1 MADINVRVGQS
12 EAIKVLS
19 MGGGGASL
27 TVPKNVIGGI
37 ASITALHVSGL
48 STFVG
53 VSTFH
58 DQIYSQKS
66 FSGLSFEGISGITTV
81 GSLSGI
87 TTTPGDLYV
96 GGKLNVSGDTSV
108 AFGRLN
114 VTGILTANT
123 VTTGEWETN
132 IGGVPTDLFTGI
144 SLYPGSGGESGVATI
159 TSPNTLYIRPRE
171 IFGDIGEAG
180 ATGKVIVQGDFQ
192 VTGSTISQSSQIIEI
207 GDYRV
212 AIASSV
218 QDLTNLDGAG
228 IGIGSTSPSGVPTAF
243 SVYTAGISTGGTGYD
258 ATGTGVTALDGS
270 GSYLFVDYIS
280 SGGVIGTVSVSAGST
295 ARNYQINDNITIA
308 GGDGNG
314 VFTITATENSD
325 YSQKLFTFDK
335 DNSTLASNIGLG
347 IGASFAL
354 KAGSDL
360 LLNKTTLGPTVVG
373 SSLTTIGATLYQDLS
388 ITGILSSTGG
398 IDGGSY

>member
-159 TSPNTLYIRPRE
+159 TSPNTLYISPRD
-171 IFGDIGEAG
+171 IIGDIGEDG
-180 ATGKVIVQGDFQ
+180 KTGKVVVQGDFQ

-258 ATGTGVTALDGS
+258 ATGTGVTALGGS

>member
-144 SLYPGSGGESGVATI
+144 SLYPGSGGETGVATI
-159 TSPNTLYIRPRE
+159 TSPNTLYIRPKQ
-171 IFGDIGEAG
+171 IIGDIGEDG
-180 ATGKVIVQGDFQ
+180 KTGKVVVQGDFQ
-192 VTGSTISQSSQIIEI
+192 VTGSTISQSSQIIDI

>member
-159 TSPNTLYIRPRE
+159 TSPNTLYISPRD
-171 IFGDIGEAG
+171 IIGDIGEDG
-180 ATGKVIVQGDFQ
+180 KTGKVVVQGDFQ

-228 IGIGSTSPSGVPTAF
+228 IGIGSTSQSGVPTDF
-243 SVYTAGISTGGTGYD
+243 SVYTAGINTGGTGYD

-295 ARNYQINDNITIA
+295 ARNYQINDLITIA
-308 GGDGNG
+308 GGNTNA

>member
-19 MGGGGASL
+19 TGGGGASL

-58 DQIYSQKS
+58 DQTYSQKS

-96 GGKLNVSGDTSV
+96 GGKLNVSGDASV

-159 TSPNTLYIRPRE
+159 TSPNTLYISPRD
-171 IFGDIGEAG
+171 IIGDIGEDG
-180 ATGKVIVQGDFQ
+180 KTGKVVVQGDFQ

-258 ATGTGVTALDGS
+258 ATGTGVTALGGS

-347 IGASFAL
+347 IGAVSYTHL
-354 KAGSDL
+354 
-360 LLNKTTLGPTVVG
+360 TLPTKRIV
-373 SSLTTIGATLYQDLS
+373 
-388 ITGILSSTGG
+388 
-398 IDGGSY
+398 

>member
-19 MGGGGASL
+19 TGGGASL

-37 ASITALHVSGL
+37 ADITALNVSGL
-48 STFVG
+48 STFIG

-96 GGKLNVSGDTSV
+96 GGKLNVSGDASV

-132 IGGVPTDLFTGI
+132 IGGLPTDLFTGI
-144 SLYPGSGGESGVATI
+144 SLYPGSGGETGVATI
-159 TSPNTLYIRPRE
+159 TSPNTLYIRPKE
-171 IFGDIGEAG
+171 IIGDIGEN
-180 ATGKVIVQGDFQ
+180 ATTGRVIVQGDFQ
-192 VTGSTISQSSQIIEI
+192 VTGSTITQSSQIIEI

-228 IGIGSTSPSGVPTAF
+228 IGIGSTSQSGVPTAF

-258 ATGTGVTALDGS
+258 ATGTGVTALGGS

-335 DNSTLASNIGLG
+335 DNSTLSSNIGLG

-354 KAGSDL
+354 KAGSDV

-373 SSLTTIGATLYQDLS
+373 SSLTTVGTTLYQDLS